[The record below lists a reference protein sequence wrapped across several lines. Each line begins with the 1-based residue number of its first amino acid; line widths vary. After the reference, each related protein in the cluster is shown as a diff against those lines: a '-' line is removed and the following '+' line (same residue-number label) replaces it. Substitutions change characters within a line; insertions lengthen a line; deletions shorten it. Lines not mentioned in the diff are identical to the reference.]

1 MNIKKVMIKNADG
14 VEIPAARFGAKL
26 TKVTSLNPLFL
37 NNEKKTPFRLVNI
50 EFKDNNNTVQTGSA
64 IMFEKNF
71 AHGVKENEEY
81 MCTATVADDKKTLYV
96 QMSHLPV
103 TGDRVTVDML
113 GVFDFEAVT
122 EAIKEAARVT
132 TATA

>member
-1 MNIKKVMIKNADG
+1 MNIKKVMIKNAQG

-26 TKVTSLNPLFL
+26 TKVTSLTPLQL
-37 NNEKKTPFRLVNI
+37 NNDKKTPFRLVNI
-50 EFKDNNNTVQTGSA
+50 EFTNNEGVVQKGSA

-71 AHGVKENEEY
+71 QHGVKEGEEY
-81 MCTATVADDKKTLYV
+81 SCTATIADDKKTLYV

-113 GVFDFEAVT
+113 GDFDWASAEETVNAV
-122 EAIKEAARVT
+122 KAAVA
-132 TATA
+132 ATN